1 MANPC
6 IICKEREA
14 VARDHCHRCYTR
26 QSRNG
31 TLQRTNMRG
40 PDLMEELKFLGF
52 DTTKEFKPQ
61 YRALAPRLGITATA
75 LAKAHRR
82 HRGAMQ

>member
-1 MANPC
+1 MPD
-6 IICKEREA
+6 ICSICLTREA
-14 VARDHCHRCYTR
+14 VARGHCHTCYTR

-52 DTTKEFKPQ
+52 DPAKELKPQ
-61 YRALAPRLGITATA
+61 YKALAPRLGVTVAA

-82 HRGAMQ
+82 HREKI